1 MKAKILCK
9 LTWGVSFLFLTLIIA
24 WPFYPAAA
32 SELKYPTKPIKLVCP
47 YGAGGTTDIAART
60 LASSIQEFL
69 GQPIVVLNVT
79 GAGGALGF
87 DDVRK
92 SEPDGY
98 KMLMAAIGSNA
109 LTPAINTKLHFKY
122 DELTF
127 IARTQI
133 NPVVLLV
140 STKSPWK
147 TFQDLAADIKKDP
160 TKIKYATAGVGTN
173 SHISGAF
180 ILKTLGFTGRE
191 GEPVH
196 FDSDSE
202 ASLAVGRGD
211 AHFFQGNLLGAMANV
226 KGGLVRVLA
235 VTTPQ
240 RLQILKD
247 VPTFKELGFPQID
260 LVGWRGVCGP
270 PNLSPSIV
278 KIWEEAVRKTVE
290 SPKWLTPTEK
300 LGDFPAYMTAK
311 EFTNFVHAE
320 YKRYREI
327 YTDLGLLIK

>member
-1 MKAKILCK
+1 MKEKSLCNVARG
-9 LTWGVSFLFLTLIIA
+9 LSLLFLTLIIA
-24 WPFYPAAA
+24 WPLYPTTA

-69 GQPIVVLNVT
+69 GQPLVVLNVT

-87 DDVRK
+87 DEVRK

-98 KMLMAAIGSNA
+98 KMMMAAIGANA
-109 LTPAINTKLHFKY
+109 LTPAINTKLRFKY

-133 NPVVLLV
+133 NPVVMVV
-140 STKSPWK
+140 SAKSPWN

-160 TKIKYATAGVGTN
+160 KKFKYATAGLGTN

-211 AHFFQGNLLGAMANV
+211 AHFFQGNLLGAMGNV

-240 RLQILKD
+240 RLQVLKD

-270 PNLSPSIV
+270 LNLSPSIV
-278 KIWEEAVRKTVE
+278 KIWEEAVRRTVG
-290 SPKWLTPTEK
+290 SASWLTPTEK

-311 EFTNFVHAE
+311 EFADFVHAE
-320 YKRYREI
+320 FKRYREV